1 MTRARIGAAKL
12 GIYLA
17 IFPGLVMVPAE
28 MVKLA
33 LLVSKTVGIEVLA
46 TLTFAR
52 VAAGPV
58 TGQEYVPVL
67 AMPPRGVIT
76 CHEVPPFLEA

>member
-1 MTRARIGAAKL
+1 MTGARIGAAKL

-17 IFPGLVMVPAE
+17 LPPGLIIVPAE

-46 TLTFAR
+46 TLT
-52 VAAGPV
+52 
-58 TGQEYVPVL
+58 L
-67 AMPPRGVIT
+67 ASLRLG
-76 CHEVPPFLEA
+76 F